1 MPNNVKKKSTA
12 LDLKALKK
20 LFGPAP
26 VLTSESLKEY
36 DLILKL
42 VMDCIEPGDFI
53 LQMFVK
59 DYADASWDIKRFG
72 LHKTLLIEREN
83 QRHQEMEAKR
93 RQKEQEK
100 KAAAAEW
107 DAKRAAAQVK
117 TEEVEQT
124 GETNE
129 VEQADQ
135 AGAPTTQLD
144 RMLELEKVIDSTVDE
159 VDDIY
164 LVPADEIDH
173 AKALESGI
181 DYFEQL
187 DHLLGVA
194 MARRNN
200 ALAQIEFYRQG
211 LGQRLRR
218 VSDEIIDG
226 QFSETHQAAPSIAG
240 PDDGAQ

>member
-59 DYADASWDIKRFG
+59 DVADATWDIKRFSY
-72 LHKTLLIEREN
+72 HKTLLIEREN

-117 TEEVEQT
+117 TERSNRQVRPTRLNRPTKLGHPRHSST
-124 GETNE
+124 GC
-129 VEQADQ
+129 
-135 AGAPTTQLD
+135 LSLK
-144 RMLELEKVIDSTVDE
+144 R
-159 VDDIY
+159 
-164 LVPADEIDH
+164 
-173 AKALESGI
+173 
-181 DYFEQL
+181 
-187 DHLLGVA
+187 
-194 MARRNN
+194 
-200 ALAQIEFYRQG
+200 
-211 LGQRLRR
+211 
-218 VSDEIIDG
+218 
-226 QFSETHQAAPSIAG
+226 
-240 PDDGAQ
+240 